1 MVWLGFWLVLCFD
14 GVDQQLVLLVDFGV
28 DQQLLATL
36 GLMWWCNS
44 GIVVGSVVLGS
55 SDVGLS

>member
-28 DQQLLATL
+28 NRQFLAAL
-36 GLMWWCNS
+36 GLMWWCDG

>member
-28 DQQLLATL
+28 DRQLLATL
-36 GLMWWCNS
+36 GLMWWCNG

>member
-1 MVWLGFWLVLCFD
+1 MVWLSFWLVLCFD

-28 DQQLLATL
+28 DRQLLATL
-36 GLMWWCNS
+36 GLMWWCNG